1 MIKAAVIGNPIKH
14 SRSPL
19 IHNFW
24 LEKFNV
30 DGSYEPIK
38 AENNKEFE
46 KTVTRLVDDGY
57 SGFNVTI
64 PYKELAHEICDEYI
78 DIGHISHYPSD
89 LKAAN
94 TVKIQNGKLIG
105 YNTDFF
111 GFYKTIKSPLN
122 AFNKNV
128 IILGAGGASRSI
140 AFGLAN
146 LKKYFWDSSS
156 EPILTIL
163 NRNEDKAKTLIDD
176 IYRSNLTTKKMN
188 EKLKLVSGNFDDI
201 YERIKGC
208 NYIIN
213 TTPIGMSEENAQMPF
228 DINCLKDGLTIK
240 GNNIM
245 RVYDII
251 YNPLETLF
259 LKEAE
264 KMLLLTHNGLG
275 MLIWQAAVAF
285 NIFFLDSDIENFEDK
300 YLKKFNEINP
310 ELCAKLKREIG

>member
-1 MIKAAVIGNPIKH
+1 MKKAAVIGNPISH
-14 SRSPL
+14 SKSPL

-24 LEKFNV
+24 LKQFNIE
-30 DGSYEPIK
+30 GSYEAIK

-46 KTVTRLVDDGY
+46 KTVTKLVDDGY

-64 PYKELAHEICDEYI
+64 PYKSLAHEICDEHI
-78 DIGHISHYPSD
+78 DVGYVSHYPGD

-94 TVKIQNGKLIG
+94 TVKILDGKLIG

-111 GFYKTIKSPLN
+111 GFYRTIKGPLN
-122 AFNKNV
+122 ILNKNV

-146 LKKYFWDSSS
+146 MKKYFWDLNS
-156 EPILTIL
+156 EPTLTIL
-163 NRNEDKAKTLIDD
+163 NRNEDKAKKLIDD

-188 EKLKLVSGNFDDI
+188 EKLKLTSGNFEDI

-213 TTPIGMSEENAQMPF
+213 TTPVGMSEENAHMPF
-228 DINCLKDGLTIK
+228 DINCFKDAYTID
-240 GNNIM
+240 GINMM

-251 YNPLETLF
+251 YNPLETTL
-259 LKEAE
+259 LKEAQ
-264 KMLLLTHNGLG
+264 KMLLLTQNGLG
-275 MLIWQAAVAF
+275 MLIWQAAAAF
-285 NIFFLDSDIENFEDK
+285 NIFFLESDIDNFEDK
-300 YLKKFNEINP
+300 YSKKFNEINP
-310 ELCAKLKREIG
+310 ELYAKLKKEIG

>member
-1 MIKAAVIGNPIKH
+1 MKKAAVIGNPISH
-14 SRSPL
+14 SKSPL

-24 LEKFNV
+24 LKQFNIE
-30 DGSYEPIK
+30 GSYEAIK

-46 KTVTRLVDDGY
+46 KTVTKLVDDGY

-64 PYKELAHEICDEYI
+64 PYKSLAHEICDEHI
-78 DIGHISHYPSD
+78 DVGYVSHYPSD

-94 TVKIQNGKLIG
+94 TVKILDGKLIG

-111 GFYKTIKSPLN
+111 GFYRTIKGPLN
-122 AFNKNV
+122 IFNKNV

-146 LKKYFWDSSS
+146 MKKYFWDLNS
-156 EPILTIL
+156 EPTLTIL
-163 NRNEDKAKTLIDD
+163 NRNEDKAKKLIDD

-188 EKLKLVSGNFDDI
+188 EKLKLTSGNFEDI

-213 TTPIGMSEENAQMPF
+213 TTPVGIIEEDAHMPF
-228 DINCLKDGLTIK
+228 DINCFKDAYTID
-240 GNNIM
+240 GNNM
-245 RVYDII
+245 MLVYDII
-251 YNPLETLF
+251 YNPLETTL
-259 LKEAE
+259 LKEAQ

-275 MLIWQAAVAF
+275 MLIWQAAAAF
-285 NIFFLDSDIENFEDK
+285 NIFFLESDIDNFEDK
-300 YLKKFNEINP
+300 YSKKFNEINP
-310 ELCAKLKREIG
+310 ELYAKLKKEIG